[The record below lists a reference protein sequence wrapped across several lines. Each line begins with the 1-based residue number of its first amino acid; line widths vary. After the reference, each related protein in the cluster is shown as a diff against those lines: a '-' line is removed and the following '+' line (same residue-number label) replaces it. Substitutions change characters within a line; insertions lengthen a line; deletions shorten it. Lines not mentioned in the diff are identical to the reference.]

1 MAANN
6 GLDGPRLDAASGATK
21 SLVVF
26 LHGYGADGNDL
37 IGLGQE
43 WQSAL
48 PDTEFVSPHA
58 PEACVQN
65 PAGRQWWD
73 LNVRSDAERWAGLN
87 RSGPGLDGFITA
99 ELERT
104 GLKAEKLA
112 LVGFS
117 QGTMMALHVGLRR
130 PEALAGIIGYS
141 GVLAG
146 AEHLKDEIRS
156 RPPVFLA
163 HGTMDQVI
171 PVDALV
177 SSVEALAEN
186 GVPRSW
192 HVAHGMAHG
201 IDRAGL
207 SLGAQFLQ
215 KLLG

>member
-1 MAANN
+1 MA
-6 GLDGPRLDAASGATK
+6 LDGPRLAAASGTAT
-21 SLVVF
+21 SLVIF
-26 LHGYGADGNDL
+26 LHGYGADGEDL
-37 IGLGQE
+37 IGLGRE
-43 WQSAL
+43 WASAL
-48 PDTEFVSPHA
+48 PDAEFVSPHA
-58 PEACVQN
+58 PEPCVQN

-73 LNVRSDAERWAGLN
+73 LQVRSDAERWEGLN
-87 RSGPGLDGFITA
+87 RSGPVLDAFISA
-99 ELERT
+99 EIARAGVT
-104 GLKAEKLA
+104 PGKTA

-130 PEALAGIIGYS
+130 AEPLAGIIGYS

-146 AEHLKDEIRS
+146 AEHLKSEIRS

-177 SSVEALAEN
+177 ASVEALAEN
-186 GVPRSW
+186 EVPRSW

-201 IDRAGL
+201 IDRSGL

-215 KLLG
+215 KNLG

>member
-1 MAANN
+1 MALASA
-6 GLDGPRLDAASGATK
+6 LDGPRLPAASGTAK
-21 SLVVF
+21 SLVIF

-37 IGLGQE
+37 IGLGNE

-48 PDTEFVSPHA
+48 PNTEFVSPHA
-58 PEACVQN
+58 AEACAQN

-73 LNVRSDAERWAGLN
+73 LHVRSDAERWDGLN
-87 RSGPGLDGFITA
+87 RAGPGLDAFITA

-104 GLKAEKLA
+104 GLKPQNLA

-130 PEALAGIIGYS
+130 SEPLAGIIGYS

-146 AEHLKDEIRS
+146 AEHLKAEIKS

-186 GVPRSW
+186 EVPRSW

-215 KLLG
+215 KAFS

>member
-1 MAANN
+1 MA
-6 GLDGPRLDAASGATK
+6 LDGPRLPASGGTTK
-21 SLVVF
+21 SLVIF
-26 LHGYGADGNDL
+26 LHGYGADGNDP
-37 IGLGQE
+37 IGLGRE

-48 PDTEFVSPHA
+48 PDTEFVSPNA
-58 PEACVQN
+58 PEPCAQN
-65 PAGRQWWD
+65 PAGKQWWD
-73 LNVRSDAERWAGLN
+73 LQVRSDAERWAGLN
-87 RSGPGLDGFITA
+87 RSGPLLDDFITS
-99 ELERT
+99 EIERA
-104 GLKAEKLA
+104 GLKPGKVA

-130 PEALAGIIGYS
+130 AEALAGIIGYS

-146 AEHLKDEIRS
+146 AEQLKGEIKT

-177 SSVEALAEN
+177 ASVEALAEN
-186 GVPRSW
+186 NVPRSW

-207 SLGAQFLQ
+207 SLGGQFLQ
-215 KLLG
+215 KVLG

>member
-1 MAANN
+1 MA
-6 GLDGPRLDAASGATK
+6 LDGPRLPAASGTIK
-21 SLVVF
+21 SLVIF
-26 LHGYGADGNDL
+26 LHGYGADGDDL
-37 IGLGQE
+37 IGLGRE

-48 PDTEFVSPHA
+48 PDTAFVSPHA
-58 PEACVQN
+58 PEPCEQN

-73 LNVRSDAERWAGLN
+73 LHVRSDSERWAGLN
-87 RSGPGLDGFITA
+87 RAGPGLDAFITA
-99 ELERT
+99 EAEKN
-104 GLKAEKLA
+104 GLKPGKIA

-130 PEALAGIIGYS
+130 TEPLAGIIGFS
-141 GVLAG
+141 GVLGG
-146 AEHLKDEIRS
+146 AEHLKDEIKS

-201 IDRAGL
+201 IDRNGL
-207 SLGAQFLQ
+207 SLGAEFL
-215 KLLG
+215 KKALS

>member
-1 MAANN
+1 M
-6 GLDGPRLDAASGATK
+6 PAASGTTK
-21 SLVVF
+21 SLVIF
-26 LHGYGADGNDL
+26 LHGYGADGDDL
-37 IGLGQE
+37 IGLGNE
-43 WQSAL
+43 WQRLL

-58 PEACVQN
+58 PEPCVQN

-73 LNVRSDAERWAGLN
+73 LQVRSDSERWAGLN
-87 RSGPGLDGFITA
+87 RAGPGLDAFITA
-99 ELERT
+99 EAAKA
-104 GLKAEKLA
+104 GLKPGKVA

-146 AEHLKDEIRS
+146 AEHLKDELKS
-156 RPPVFLA
+156 KPPVFLA

-177 SSVEALAEN
+177 SSVEALAEHD
-186 GVPRSW
+186 VPRSW

-201 IDRAGL
+201 IDRVGL
-207 SLGAQFLQ
+207 SLGAEFLQ
-215 KLLG
+215 KVLS

>member
-1 MAANN
+1 MA
-6 GLDGPRLDAASGATK
+6 LDGPRLPASGGTAK
-21 SLVVF
+21 SLVIF
-26 LHGYGADGNDL
+26 LHGYGADGDDL
-37 IGLGQE
+37 IGLGRE
-43 WQSAL
+43 WQSTL

-58 PEACVQN
+58 PEPCAQN
-65 PAGRQWWD
+65 PAGKQWWD
-73 LNVRSDAERWAGLN
+73 LQVRSDAERWAGLN
-87 RSGPGLDGFITA
+87 RSGPLLDTFISA
-99 ELERT
+99 EMERA
-104 GLKAEKLA
+104 GLKPDKVA

-130 PEALAGIIGYS
+130 AEALAGIIGYS

-146 AEHLKDEIRS
+146 AERLKDEIKT
-156 RPPVFLA
+156 RPPVLLA

-186 GVPRSW
+186 NVPRSW

-207 SLGAQFLQ
+207 SLGVQFLQ
-215 KLLG
+215 KVLG

>member
-1 MAANN
+1 MA
-6 GLDGPRLDAASGATK
+6 LDGPRQPAASGTTK
-21 SLVVF
+21 SLVIF
-26 LHGYGADGNDL
+26 LHGYGADGDDL
-37 IGLGQE
+37 IGLGRE
-43 WQSAL
+43 WKSAL
-48 PDTEFVSPHA
+48 PDTAFVSPHG
-58 PEACVQN
+58 PEPCEQN

-73 LNVRSDAERWAGLN
+73 LHVRSDSERWAGLN
-87 RSGPGLDGFITA
+87 RAGPALDAFITA
-99 ELERT
+99 EVEKNA
-104 GLKAEKLA
+104 LKPGKIA

-130 PEALAGIIGYS
+130 TEALAGIVGFS
-141 GVLAG
+141 GVLGG
-146 AEHLKDEIRS
+146 AEHLKDEIKT

-201 IDRAGL
+201 IDRNGL
-207 SLGAQFLQ
+207 SLGAEFL
-215 KLLG
+215 KKVLA

>member
-1 MAANN
+1 MA
-6 GLDGPRLDAASGATK
+6 LDGPRLAAAGGNAK
-21 SLVVF
+21 SIVVF

-48 PDTEFVSPHA
+48 PDTDFVSPHA
-58 PEACVQN
+58 PDACAQN
-65 PAGRQWWD
+65 PSGRQWWD
-73 LNVRSDAERWAGLN
+73 LHVRSDAERWTGLN
-87 RSGPGLDGFITA
+87 TAGPGLDAFITA

-104 GLKAEKLA
+104 GLPPNKLA

-146 AEHLKDEIRS
+146 AEHLEAEIKS

-186 GVPRSW
+186 GVSRSW

-201 IDRAGL
+201 IDRTGL
-207 SLGAQFLQ
+207 SLGADFL
-215 KLLG
+215 KKVLG

>member
-1 MAANN
+1 MA
-6 GLDGPRLDAASGATK
+6 LDGPRLAASGGKAK
-21 SLVVF
+21 SLVIF

-37 IGLGQE
+37 IGLGRE

-48 PDTEFVSPHA
+48 PDTDFVSPHA
-58 PEACVQN
+58 PEACAQN
-65 PAGRQWWD
+65 PSGRQWWD
-73 LNVRSDAERWAGLN
+73 LHVRSDAERWTGLN
-87 RSGPGLDGFITA
+87 TAGPELDAFISA

-104 GLKAEKLA
+104 GLKPGKLA

-146 AEHLKDEIRS
+146 AEYLKAEIRS

-177 SSVEALAEN
+177 ASVEALAEN
-186 GVPRSW
+186 GVARSW

-201 IDRAGL
+201 IDRTGL
-207 SLGAQFLQ
+207 ELGADFL
-215 KLLG
+215 KKVLG

>member
-1 MAANN
+1 MA
-6 GLDGPRLDAASGATK
+6 LDGPRLDAQSGTAK
-21 SLVVF
+21 SLVIF

-37 IGLGQE
+37 IGLGRE
-43 WQSAL
+43 WASAL
-48 PDTEFVSPHA
+48 PDTEFLSPHA
-58 PEACVQN
+58 PEPCVQN

-73 LNVRSDAERWAGLN
+73 LQVRSDSERWAGLN
-87 RSGPGLDGFITA
+87 RSGPLLDAFITA
-99 ELERT
+99 EIER
-104 GLKAEKLA
+104 LKLAPAKTA

-130 PEALAGIIGYS
+130 SEALAGIIGYS
-141 GVLAG
+141 GILAG
-146 AEHLKDEIRS
+146 TEHLKGEIKT

-186 GVPRSW
+186 KVPRTW

-201 IDRAGL
+201 IDRTGL

-215 KLLG
+215 KALG

>member
-1 MAANN
+1 MS
-6 GLDGPRLDAASGATK
+6 LDGPRLAAASGTAT
-21 SLVVF
+21 SLVIF
-26 LHGYGADGNDL
+26 LHGYGADGEDL
-37 IGLGQE
+37 IGLGRE
-43 WQSAL
+43 WTSAL
-48 PDTEFVSPHA
+48 PGTEFVSPHA
-58 PEACVQN
+58 PEPCVQN

-73 LNVRSDAERWAGLN
+73 LQVRSDVERWEGLN
-87 RSGPGLDGFITA
+87 RSGPLLDAFISA
-99 ELERT
+99 EIARAGVT
-104 GLKAEKLA
+104 PSKTA

-130 PEALAGIIGYS
+130 AEPLAGIIGYS

-146 AEHLKDEIRS
+146 AEHLKSEIRS

-186 GVPRSW
+186 AVPRSW

-201 IDRAGL
+201 IDRSGL
-207 SLGAQFLQ
+207 ALGAQFLQ
-215 KLLG
+215 KNLG

>member
-1 MAANN
+1 MA
-6 GLDGPRLDAASGATK
+6 LDGPRLPAISGNTN
-21 SLVVF
+21 SLVIF
-26 LHGYGADGNDL
+26 LHGYGADGEDL
-37 IGLGQE
+37 IGLGRE
-43 WQSAL
+43 WQSLL

-58 PEACVQN
+58 PEVHPQN

-73 LNVRSDAERWAGLN
+73 LSVRSDAERWAGLG
-87 RSGPGLDGFITA
+87 RAGPQLDAFITA

-104 GLKAEKLA
+104 GLKPGKVA

-130 PEALAGIIGYS
+130 PEPLGGIIGYS

-146 AEHLKDEIRS
+146 AEHLKGEIKS

-186 GVPRSW
+186 DVPRSW

-201 IDRAGL
+201 IDRTAL

-215 KLLG
+215 KALG

>member
-1 MAANN
+1 MA
-6 GLDGPRLDAASGATK
+6 LDGPRLAAQSGKAS
-21 SLVVF
+21 SLVIF

-37 IGLGQE
+37 IAIGHE
-43 WQSAL
+43 WQTAL

-58 PEACVQN
+58 PEPCAQN

-73 LNVRSDAERWAGLN
+73 LQARSDEERQAGLN
-87 RSGPGLDGFITA
+87 RAGPQLDAFISAEIARSGLPA
-99 ELERT
+99 S
-104 GLKAEKLA
+104 KVA

-130 PEALAGIIGYS
+130 PEPVAGIVGYS

-146 AEHLKDEIRS
+146 ANHLKEEIRA

-171 PVDALV
+171 PIDALV
-177 SSVEALAEN
+177 ATVEALAEN

-201 IDRAGL
+201 IDRTGL

-215 KLLG
+215 KVMK

>member
-1 MAANN
+1 MATETA
-6 GLDGPRLDAASGATK
+6 LDGPRLAAASGTTK
-21 SLVVF
+21 SIVVF

-37 IGLGQE
+37 IGLGGE

-58 PEACVQN
+58 PEPSAQN

-73 LNVRSDAERWAGLN
+73 LQVRSDAERWAGLN
-87 RSGPGLDGFITA
+87 RAGPGLDAFITG
-99 ELERT
+99 ELKRT
-104 GLKAEKLA
+104 GLKPANLA

-130 PEALAGIIGYS
+130 PEPLAGIIGFS

-146 AEHLKDEIRS
+146 AEHLKNEIKS

-186 GVPRSW
+186 DVPRSW

-201 IDRAGL
+201 IDRTGL
-207 SLGAQFLQ
+207 GLGAQFLR
-215 KLLG
+215 KVFG

>member
-1 MAANN
+1 MA
-6 GLDGPRLDAASGATK
+6 LDGPRLAAASGTTK
-21 SLVVF
+21 SLVIF

-37 IGLGQE
+37 IGLGRE
-43 WQSAL
+43 WASAL

-58 PEACVQN
+58 PEPCVQN

-73 LNVRSDAERWAGLN
+73 LQVRSDAERWAGLN
-87 RSGPGLDGFITA
+87 RSGPLLDAFISA
-99 ELERT
+99 EIERAKVVPA
-104 GLKAEKLA
+104 KAA

-130 PEALAGIIGYS
+130 PEPLAGIIGYS
-141 GVLAG
+141 GILAG
-146 AEHLKDEIRS
+146 AEHLKDEIKT

-186 GVPRSW
+186 EVPRSW

-201 IDRAGL
+201 IDRTGL
-207 SLGAQFLQ
+207 ALAAQFLQ
-215 KLLG
+215 KHFG

>member
-1 MAANN
+1 MA
-6 GLDGPRLDAASGATK
+6 LEGPRLAAHSGKAS
-21 SLVVF
+21 SLVIF

-37 IGLGQE
+37 IGLGNE

-58 PEACVQN
+58 PETCAQN
-65 PAGRQWWD
+65 PSGRQWWD
-73 LNVRSDAERWAGLN
+73 LQLRSDEERWAGLGRTGPVLDAFISAEIA
-87 RSGPGLDGFITA
+87 RSGLPA
-99 ELERT
+99 S
-104 GLKAEKLA
+104 KVA

-117 QGTMMALHVGLRR
+117 QGTMMALHVALRR
-130 PEALAGIIGYS
+130 AEPVAGIIGYS

-146 AEHLKDEIRS
+146 ADRLKGEIRS
-156 RPPVFLA
+156 RPPVFLS

-177 SSVEALAEN
+177 STVEALAEN
-186 GVPRSW
+186 AVPRSW

-201 IDRAGL
+201 IDRTGL

-215 KLLG
+215 KVLK